1 MDVLL
6 PAINVI
12 FEDKPD
18 INEYYDCIYIEGSY
32 AYIAG
37 YGSTGERIGKLFIY
51 SIDDKANPVR
61 GTTTFDLPS
70 YLIFYLTLENG
81 YVYIANHDGGLQIL
95 GDWFC

>member
-1 MDVLL
+1 M
-6 PAINVI
+6 I

-70 YLIFYLTLENG
+70 YLIFDLTLENG